1 MNTNT
6 RYEAADQK
14 DISAPQPSAA
24 DRREFWDGRAQEFSE
39 HAASTGYPEQFIGVM
54 MPRRTWTVLD
64 MGCGGGTI
72 AVPLARKVRSITA
85 VDFSKRMIDIVDRRC
100 HTGGITNVKT
110 IQGSWEDDW
119 NSLGIG
125 VYDVAIASRSLI
137 GDDVK
142 GSIAKL
148 DRAARK
154 AVYITTIVG
163 SGPFDK
169 ELYESTG
176 RTLNMGKD
184 YIYYYAALYEMGI
197 MANVAFIPE
206 HYRNQWDSHE
216 EALEDQRWMFRG
228 MMTGEE
234 EDKVRAYL
242 KRRLVQVLGRWRLP
256 YSRQCRWAVM
266 WWTKD
271 RRVER

>member
-1 MNTNT
+1 MNIDMRQETT
-6 RYEAADQK
+6 DRK
-14 DISAPQPSAA
+14 DISATQSLSV
-24 DRREFWDGRAQEFSE
+24 DRSEFWDGRAQEFSE
-39 HAASTGYPEQFIGVM
+39 HAASTGYPEAFIRVM
-54 MPRRTWTVLD
+54 QPRKTWKVLD
-64 MGCGGGTI
+64 MACGGGTI
-72 AVPLARKVRSITA
+72 AIPLARKVKSITA
-85 VDFSKRMIDIVDRRC
+85 VDFSKRMLDIVDWRR
-100 HTGGITNVKT
+100 HIGGITNVKT
-110 IQGSWEDDW
+110 IQGRWEDDW
-119 NSLGIG
+119 GSLGIG
-125 VYDVAIASRSLI
+125 VYDVAIASRSVI

-142 GSIAKL
+142 GSITKL

-154 AVYITTIVG
+154 AVYISTIVG

-176 RTLNMGKD
+176 RTFNTGKD
-184 YIYYYAALYEMGI
+184 YIYYYATLYEMGI
-197 MANVAFIPE
+197 MANIAFIPE

-228 MMTGEE
+228 MTEEE